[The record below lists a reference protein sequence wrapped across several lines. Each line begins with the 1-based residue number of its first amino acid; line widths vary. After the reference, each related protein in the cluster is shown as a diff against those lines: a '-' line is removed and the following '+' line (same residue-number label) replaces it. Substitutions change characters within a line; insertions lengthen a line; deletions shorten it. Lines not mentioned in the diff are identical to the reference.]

1 MTPSPEND
9 AARILTIAHAVFG
22 DLRALLLAM
31 PDELLDR
38 APAAGEWSV
47 RQTMEHTI
55 RVERSYRA
63 NCEYALVRIEDQP
76 VGMPDERRP
85 VADPADTA
93 GDAHAI
99 VRALSRRR
107 AETDAALAGIDDASL
122 ERPTQYGPLDDDF
135 DVDVRF
141 RLHRFAVHL
150 AEHTQQ
156 VEKTLRALG
165 QGDTD
170 ARAYVRRLSALR
182 ARHER
187 RSAPELIARLDGAI
201 AQVAAS
207 L

>member
-1 MTPSPEND
+1 
-9 AARILTIAHAVFG
+9 
-22 DLRALLLAM
+22 M

-38 APAAGEWSV
+38 PPADGEWSV

-63 NCEYALVRIEDQP
+63 NCEYALVRSEDQP
-76 VGMPDERRP
+76 VGMPADRRP

-93 GDAHAI
+93 GDARAI

-107 AETDAALAGIDDASL
+107 AETDAALAGADDAALARRSH
-122 ERPTQYGPLDDDF
+122 YGPVDDDF
-135 DVDVRF
+135 EIDVRF

-150 AEHTQQ
+150 AEHTHQ

-165 QGDTD
+165 QRDGD
-170 ARAYVRRLSALR
+170 ARSYVRRLSVLR

-187 RSAPELIARLDGAI
+187 RSPPDVLARLDGAI

-207 L
+207 V